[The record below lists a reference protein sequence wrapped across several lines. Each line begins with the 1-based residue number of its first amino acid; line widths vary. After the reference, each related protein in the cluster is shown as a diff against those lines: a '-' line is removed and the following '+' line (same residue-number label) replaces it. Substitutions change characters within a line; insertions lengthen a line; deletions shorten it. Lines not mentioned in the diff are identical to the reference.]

1 MKSWSVGAAK
11 APLLMAI
18 ALGTVAP
25 LTGPAFAQDSSA
37 APADDEIIVTG
48 EKREVSLQ
56 ETVTSVSV
64 TTAEDIEAL
73 NIVDLEDVLR
83 RTGNAGFQT
92 VGSGR
97 NEQFV
102 LRGVPS
108 QGVTGGGTSAVSTL
122 YIDGAVVPNQA
133 AGAAISNAWDVQQIE
148 VLRGAQSTVQGRNS
162 LIGAIVV
169 RTQEPTFDWDYA
181 GRITYGSHEALEV
194 SAALGG
200 PIVEDALAFRLSLQR
215 QESDGYI
222 DRLDGS
228 PGDAE
233 ETTVLR
239 GRLLF
244 APVGSPFS
252 ASLTGIYTDETDGSS
267 LIDGT
272 NPGDF
277 LQNTDILTV
286 TERQLR
292 LFSGELSYEFN
303 ANLSLVSLTTYSQLE
318 TEEVADFDGLPSLGV
333 PFTAL
338 RTDQRDESDISQ
350 EFRLV
355 FDTDRLS
362 GLVGALYAVREGD
375 DASRVQQ
382 TFPVPPVNLRALGL
396 DTVYQQV
403 TSGATGGLVVRP
415 TPAAAP
421 QTLDSPF
428 LFGSFLPLQ
437 SRFTF
442 QPEQTTWSVFADL
455 SFDVSDRLTLQ
466 GGFRYENEQAN
477 FSASQTNALLEPNDV
492 LAISTGVPGLVGA
505 IQSALQAD
513 LTPIVGPSN
522 AAAIAAGGAP
532 VIASFYDDFA
542 AGALF
547 QLTGPNFLTPIA
559 LTQNDEYSV
568 FLPRF
573 VARYEFNDQ
582 VSLAASA
589 QRAYRAGGLGI
600 NPVRGTIYTFEPEFS
615 WNYELALRTQ
625 SADGRVTFNANVFLI
640 DWQDQQLEVA
650 LSTTAQDTAV
660 LNLGQSQLYGAE
672 AALDWEV
679 SEQLRVFGSVGLLS
693 TEITED
699 SRTLAQLAGQPSLEG
714 DSFTFAPDLTAS
726 LGFTWRSPSGFNT
739 SFDVN
744 HQASS
749 EPLLPNAFATRENES
764 RTLANLRV
772 GYDFGDVSVFAF
784 GSNLFDEVYLANA
797 EAAGGS
803 VVAGEPRIVGV
814 GLQIRR

>member
-1 MKSWSVGAAK
+1 VLAAAFGVIWPAAGAAVAQEQNP
-11 APLLMAI
+11 AP
-18 ALGTVAP
+18 V
-25 LTGPAFAQDSSA
+25 S
-37 APADDEIIVTG
+37 DEIIVTG
-48 EKREVSLQ
+48 EKRQASLQ
-56 ETVTSVSV
+56 DTVTSVAV

-108 QGVTGGGTSAVSTL
+108 QGVTGGGTSPVSTL

-181 GRITYGSHEALEV
+181 GRVTYGSHESLE
-194 SAALGG
+194 AAASVGG
-200 PIVEDALAFRLSLQR
+200 PLIEDALAFRLSLQR

-228 PGDAE
+228 AGDAE

-239 GRLLF
+239 GRLLY
-244 APVGSPFS
+244 APVGSPVRL
-252 ASLTGIYTDETDGSS
+252 SLTGIYTDETDGST
-267 LIDGT
+267 LIDGA
-272 NPGDF
+272 NPSAF
-277 LQNTDILTV
+277 RQTTDVLSV

-292 LFSGELSYEFN
+292 LFSGEFAYEFN
-303 ANLSLVSLTTYSQLE
+303 PALSLVSLTTYSQLE

-338 RTDQRDESDISQ
+338 RNDQRDETDLSQ
-350 EFRLV
+350 EIRLV
-355 FDTDRLS
+355 FDTERVS

-375 DASRVQQ
+375 DASRVRQ

-396 DTVYQQV
+396 DTVYRQV
-403 TSGATGGLVVRP
+403 TGGATGGLVVRA

-421 QTLDSPF
+421 QTLNSPF
-428 LFGSFLPLQ
+428 LFGPFLPLE
-437 SRFTF
+437 SDFTF
-442 QPEQTTWSVFADL
+442 RPKQTTWSAFADI
-455 SFDVSDRLTLQ
+455 SYDIGDQFTFQ
-466 GGFRYENEQAN
+466 GGFRYESE
-477 FSASQTNALLEPNDV
+477 SADFAAGQTNTLLEADDR

-505 IQSALQAD
+505 IRTAVQAD
-513 LTPIVGPSN
+513 LTPFVGPAT

-532 VIASFYDDFA
+532 VIAGFYDDLA
-542 AGALF
+542 RGALF
-547 QLTGPNFLTPIA
+547 QLTGPNFLTPVS
-559 LTQNDEYSV
+559 LTRSDDYSV
-568 FLPRF
+568 FLPRA
-573 VARYEFNDQ
+573 VARYEFTDQ
-582 VSLAASA
+582 ASLAASA

-600 NPVRGTIYTFEPEFS
+600 NPVRGSIYTFEPEFS

-625 SADGRVTFNANVFLI
+625 SADGRMTFNANLFLI

-660 LNLGQSQLYGAE
+660 LNLGESQLYGAE
-672 AALDWEV
+672 AALDWELTD
-679 SEQLRVFGSVGLLS
+679 QLRMFGSVGLLS
-693 TEITED
+693 TEITKD
-699 SRTLAQLAGQPSLEG
+699 TRTLAQLAGQPSLEG
-714 DSFTFAPDLTAS
+714 DSFTFAPNFTAS
-726 LGFTWRSPSGFNT
+726 AGVTWRSPSGFNT
-739 SFDVN
+739 TFDLN

-749 EPLLPNAFATRENES
+749 EPLLPNAFATRDNES
-764 RTLANLRV
+764 RTIANLRV
-772 GYDFGDVSVFAF
+772 GYDFQNASVFAF

-803 VVAGEPRIVGV
+803 VVAGEPRVIGI